1 MRTDVLARL
10 GAIARGD
17 IIPQSGGTSGTG
29 GTLKSVPPQK
39 PASFHA
45 FHLFHLESDKSENAN
60 SDGVTAGGTSLR
72 DDAAVAE
79 RPAIAIELAPPAYAD
94 AWAADETSAAPGQ
107 PYGKVLAELRSK
119 CPELVEPDRWQ
130 QAVNDAETFLA
141 RWSKQAHV
149 LGWTARELFG
159 LHPVPERPAP
169 TFRRLSRYDS
179 TGLIW
184 LLQGRPVIALTDTEA
199 AIQGAG
205 GGVVYRK
212 QPIPNLGPLADQGVV

>member
-72 DDAAVAE
+72 DDVAVAE
-79 RPAIAIELAPPAYAD
+79 RTAIAIELGRVPPAYAD
-94 AWAADETSAAPGQ
+94 AWAVFQTRKPGHVSEADWQRAVDDAGRFLDEWGGLALDFGWRPPDIFGAAG
-107 PYGKVLAELRSK
+107 LAWF
-119 CPELVEPDRWQ
+119 CV
-130 QAVNDAETFLA
+130 
-141 RWSKQAHV
+141 
-149 LGWTARELFG
+149 G
-159 LHPVPERPAP
+159 ERV
-169 TFRRLSRYDS
+169 R
-179 TGLIW
+179 G
-184 LLQGRPVIALTDTEA
+184 
-199 AIQGAG
+199 
-205 GGVVYRK
+205 
-212 QPIPNLGPLADQGVV
+212 LGPNNAITSSARIFVRAS